1 MLSYCLKK
9 ISAELHKYDEYDRQA
24 LLKTCINNKLAY
36 TLKRYNEDIDANS
49 EYLLT
54 RSSFKV
60 LKALTKLQKK
70 EDVKAIKETLKLDIE
85 EDINE

>member
-1 MLSYCLKK
+1 MLSYCLKM
-9 ISAELHKYDEYDRQA
+9 INTELHKYDECDRQA

-70 EDVKAIKETLKLDIE
+70 EDVKAIKETLKLDTE